1 MNYLQGY
8 SDTRF
13 SNTLLATPND
23 VSPSEIL
30 EPVVGVF
37 LKHKDRLQ
45 SMSRCTLVWR
55 YYDLNWMKGLW
66 SRKQEYFTA
75 KTQGLWS
82 RGGGVRG
89 ENAPQYF

>member
-13 SNTLLATPND
+13 NNTLLATPND

-37 LKHKDRLQ
+37 LKRKDRLQ
-45 SMSRCTLVWR
+45 SMSRCTLV
-55 YYDLNWMKGLW
+55 
-66 SRKQEYFTA
+66 
-75 KTQGLWS
+75 
-82 RGGGVRG
+82 
-89 ENAPQYF
+89 